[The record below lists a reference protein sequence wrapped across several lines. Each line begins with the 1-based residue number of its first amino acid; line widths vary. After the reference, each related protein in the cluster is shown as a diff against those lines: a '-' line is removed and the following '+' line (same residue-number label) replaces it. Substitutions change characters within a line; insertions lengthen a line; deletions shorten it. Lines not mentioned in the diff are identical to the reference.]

1 MESKRKQ
8 NKSQK
13 HRNRE
18 QKVVSTGKNG
28 MEWGWRNGTTL
39 QFCRMNKS
47 GNILPENNN
56 IVLYATNLLR

>member
-1 MESKRKQ
+1 MSKIPWELKKVRFRKKSTAWSLLHMESKRKQ

-28 MEWGWRNGTTL
+28 ME
-39 QFCRMNKS
+39 
-47 GNILPENNN
+47 
-56 IVLYATNLLR
+56 